1 MLVYK
6 PDVPWNIPRAFGG
19 KRSLI
24 YVSVPVDNRA
34 TVGKAGCH
42 RAAPY
47 TCFNVLWS
55 SRTEISETALS

>member
-6 PDVPWNIPRAFGG
+6 PDMPRNIPRAFGG

-24 YVSVPVDNRA
+24 YVSVLVDNRA
-34 TVGKAGCH
+34 AVGKAGCH
-42 RAAPY
+42 GAAPY

-55 SRTEISETALS
+55 S